1 MRTASQ
7 FYASMRRFQQAYD
20 AVLRPLCE
28 QSCMAQGAID
38 ILLFLANN
46 PGLDTARD
54 ICTYRAMKPAIVS
67 MHVDH
72 LARDGYLTRCPVS
85 GDRRKYSLRPT
96 ALAQPIIAQGQA
108 LQARFAAQMTQG
120 VSPEDMENCLRCLH
134 LMEQNIARM
143 ASQGQNAS
151 AP

>member
-20 AVLRPLCE
+20 AALRPLCE
-28 QSCMAQGAID
+28 QAGMPQGAID

-72 LARDGYLTRCPVS
+72 LVRDGYLTRCPVS

-96 ALAQPIIAQGQA
+96 ELSAPLIAQGQA
-108 LQARFAAQMTQG
+108 LQARFAAQMAQG
-120 VSPEDMENCLRCLH
+120 IPPEDMQSCLRCLH
-134 LMEQNIARM
+134 TMEQNIARM
-143 ASQGQNAS
+143 AAMEQSS
-151 AP
+151 K